1 MKSWE
6 DGFGNLFF
14 QVGEQNKVMFTS
26 HTDTVHHKDGK
37 QEVFI
42 DHDNILFVTEGV
54 LGADDGSGNWLMLEM
69 IKDGVEAT
77 YCFYRGE
84 ERGGLG
90 STYSV
95 TNDAAFYSQYD
106 IAIAFDRKGTGSIV
120 IEQGAGECASREF
133 ALTLESA
140 LQMGYSPDP
149 TGVFTDTA
157 TIAELVP
164 ECVNLSVGYDQEHTS
179 AESQDTDF
187 LFKLRDALCKV
198 DWTNTEFT
206 IKRKAGDFGD
216 VLTGAYSDYLYEDY
230 GYDNVSSIDAS
241 VAMMAPSDVTYED
254 LYGLTRTE
262 VSSQLSYLRDT
273 EIVDL
278 VTHLVTRNELLDEKL
293 EGAERLL
300 SEFGI

>member
-1 MKSWE
+1 MTKQTASNFLTEPPTHDPLDVWGSELTPDQARLVTMLQFRRPHLSESEQEYIDYFIKPVQTPKDVPMKSWE

-164 ECVNLSVGYDQEHTS
+164 ECVNLSVGLTLNSPLNEKRETLGMC
-179 AESQDTDF
+179 SQ
-187 LFKLRDALCKV
+187 
-198 DWTNTEFT
+198 
-206 IKRKAGDFGD
+206 
-216 VLTGAYSDYLYEDY
+216 VLTQTIYTKTMGMTMFQA
-230 GYDNVSSIDAS
+230 
-241 VAMMAPSDVTYED
+241 
-254 LYGLTRTE
+254 
-262 VSSQLSYLRDT
+262 
-273 EIVDL
+273 
-278 VTHLVTRNELLDEKL
+278 
-293 EGAERLL
+293 
-300 SEFGI
+300 